1 MDEGLLRTIKERDF
15 SVDKWE
21 IRTYCPS
28 ADEIG
33 LAMFLCRSNVIELK
47 RRNNLTILIDI

>member
-1 MDEGLLRTIKERDF
+1 MDQGLLRTIKKRDF

-33 LAMFLCRSNVIELK
+33 LAMFLGRSNVIEK
-47 RRNNLTILIDI
+47 KKQFDNIN